1 MENSENAENKKET
14 EVVYKEESMALK
26 ENNETPK
33 EKKKKKKSKKI
44 SLEKLNLG
52 TKPINISTSN
62 DFINFK
68 YIYYF
73 MKSRIRMILYI
84 IAGVIALIIL
94 LTLKGLFSSE
104 VVEENSLKDENDD
117 KNEVLPAQEN
127 KSVFPKFNLT
137 HKKKSKKKKKHDNN
151 NNDEDDD
158 KKENNNDD
166 DNDNDKDN
174 DNN

>member
-84 IAGVIALIIL
+84 IAGIIVLIIL

-117 KNEVLPAQEN
+117 KNEVLPALEN

-137 HKKKSKKKKKHDNN
+137 HKKKSKKKKKHNEE
-151 NNDEDDD
+151 DEDDD
-158 KKENNNDD
+158 N
-166 DNDNDKDN
+166 
-174 DNN
+174 